1 MSIQEQLAPY
11 LNQFVI
17 LFHQNASAKLE
28 LSCTNGKVSVN
39 IMHDFGVVEK
49 TVPPKKPDQQPYNEV
64 LKKNLKPS
72 QINIL
77 QKRASARAEQAKH
90 QNESI
95 GKSIQE
101 ANKSAA
107 DAANMKKAADKALA
121 EAEIL
126 KKEAEQVKAEGEK
139 LVEEA
144 EKAKSETESAKS
156 ELNKSS
162 FKNKC
167 DHCDFKYNST
177 TDISMHINEVH
188 NYPCSICSFNART
201 QSILQGHWTLGYHND
216 GEEVFCEFCGVA
228 DSTCQQIF
236 KHIEKHHKRNR
247 FRKYANPYS

>member
-1 MSIQEQLAPY
+1 
-11 LNQFVI
+11 
-17 LFHQNASAKLE
+17 
-28 LSCTNGKVSVN
+28 
-39 IMHDFGVVEK
+39 MHDFGVVEK

-72 QINIL
+72 QINRL
-77 QKRASARAEQAKH
+77 QKRASARAEQSKH
-90 QNESI
+90 KNESM

-101 ANKSAA
+101 ANKAAA
-107 DAANMKKAADKALA
+107 DAANMKKTAEKALA

-156 ELNKSS
+156 KLNKSS

-188 NYPCSICSFNART
+188 IILDLFVLSMPKHNPFFSDIGHWDIIMMVRKCFVNSVELQTVHVNMS
-201 QSILQGHWTLGYHND
+201 SILR
-216 GEEVFCEFCGVA
+216 
-228 DSTCQQIF
+228 STTRETGLENMPTRIPSTISIVLYCLL
-236 KHIEKHHKRNR
+236 K
-247 FRKYANPYS
+247 